1 MKLNFKKLL
10 PACLL
15 CLLFPISRVSAGKP
29 EIFTPEQCQAIIQFV
44 ADHGGPGVFNKWERL
59 KRELHLPQTAKQIR
73 EKYTFSLN
81 PRINRGKW
89 TAAEDQAILDG
100 FGEYGNQWALIA
112 EKMGTE
118 RTDVYVLQRFRYVL
132 DPNLKKGPFTPE
144 EDQKIRAWVAENGPK
159 DWEKCAKLL
168 FDDTRIGKRLRERWV
183 CCLDPNLKKGQWT
196 PEEDQIIMHQIE
208 TIGQKWA
215 DIAKLL
221 PGRSANAVKNR
232 WNNSLKNRSTAGD
245 LPNVQAGPTAPLPGT
260 PAATSGNDDFVTDFS
275 FTPVESTVGSP
286 LFDPPPI
293 SPWQSPID
301 WSFLNSTPNSS
312 MAPPAPVPDGS
323 GNNSPPNLN
332 LSAQNPPTVPPQ
344 PATSGNGDFMTDF
357 SSTPVDN
364 NTNNNDF
371 TLFSFGSPLEQAF
384 GYNPGL
390 PGSIDYF
397 DLPEFK

>member
-10 PACLL
+10 PVCLL

-29 EIFTPEQCQAIIQFV
+29 GRFTDEQCQAIIQYV
-44 ADHGGPGVFNKWERL
+44 ADHGGPAGFCDWVRL
-59 KRELHLPQTAKQIR
+59 KEELGLPQTTRQIR
-73 EKYTFSLN
+73 EKYTCSLN

-89 TAAEDQAILDG
+89 TAAEDRAILDG
-100 FGEYGNQWALIA
+100 VETYGKKKWALIA

-118 RTDVYVLQRFRYVL
+118 RTSHQVFCRFVRSL
-132 DPNLKKGPFTPE
+132 NPTLKKGPFTPE
-144 EDQKIRAWVAENGPK
+144 EYQKIFAWVAKHGAK
-159 DWEKCAKLL
+159 DWGKCAELL
-168 FDDTRIGKRLRERWV
+168 FNNTRSAKQIREKWKYGSN
-183 CCLDPNLKKGQWT
+183 PNLKKGPWT
-196 PEEDQIIMHQIE
+196 AAEDQIIIQQFNKV
-208 TIGQKWA
+208 GPKWTY
-215 DIAKLL
+215 IATLL
-221 PGRSANAVKNR
+221 PGRSSRAVKTR
-232 WNNSLKNRSTAGD
+232 YDTFLKEKGMGGA
-245 LPNVQAGPTAPLPGT
+245 LPEVQADRTAQLPVT
-260 PAATSGNDDFVTDFS
+260 PAATSG
-275 FTPVESTVGSP
+275 VESTVGSP

-293 SPWQSPID
+293 FPWQSPID
-301 WSFLNSTPNSS
+301 WPFLNSTPNSS
-312 MAPPAPVPDGS
+312 VAQPASVSDGS
-323 GNNSPPNLN
+323 GNNSIPNLN